1 MSVFAAASSSSRP
14 NKARLREIIELG
26 REALRQRRA
35 DELAFDL
42 LGLDGVSLPLAT
54 ATRVGLGRRQCLG
67 DNQMLNSAMRGRR
80 AIMVAIAIAA
90 QVGAALAG
98 PQPENGPQ
106 TWLAG
111 AATPEGDARGVVKR
125 VDMRVNLLH
134 AGADAAEVER
144 VLGRPTTTAVFS
156 ETAGDDRVLVYADE
170 PVRTHVRLTGGR
182 VTEIA
187 LDLLPIDTTS
197 LPAHA
202 RMVKPTMV
210 RGGVL
215 ALLGRPAADE
225 RWKASGREI
234 EQMLFTRAGE
244 SDFSVFLADGLVV
257 DVRPGD
263 EKLPGMRHL
272 ILPVAIPDASVGTD
286 LRIGLNPKQAASL
299 LGPTAW
305 MATTSTLEGQPVL
318 YATYHERGGPRLV
331 SLTFTGGVLT
341 AFALWDP
348 DNAPPSG

>member
-1 MSVFAAASSSSRP
+1 
-14 NKARLREIIELG
+14 
-26 REALRQRRA
+26 
-35 DELAFDL
+35 
-42 LGLDGVSLPLAT
+42 
-54 ATRVGLGRRQCLG
+54 
-67 DNQMLNSAMRGRR
+67 
-80 AIMVAIAIAA
+80 
-90 QVGAALAG
+90 
-98 PQPENGPQ
+98 
-106 TWLAG
+106 
-111 AATPEGDARGVVKR
+111 
-125 VDMRVNLLH
+125 
-134 AGADAAEVER
+134 
-144 VLGRPTTTAVFS
+144 
-156 ETAGDDRVLVYADE
+156 
-170 PVRTHVRLTGGR
+170 
-182 VTEIA
+182 
-187 LDLLPIDTTS
+187 
-197 LPAHA
+197 
-202 RMVKPTMV
+202 MV

-234 EQMLFTRAGE
+234 EQMLFTRADE

-318 YATYHERGGPRLV
+318 YATHHERGGPRLV